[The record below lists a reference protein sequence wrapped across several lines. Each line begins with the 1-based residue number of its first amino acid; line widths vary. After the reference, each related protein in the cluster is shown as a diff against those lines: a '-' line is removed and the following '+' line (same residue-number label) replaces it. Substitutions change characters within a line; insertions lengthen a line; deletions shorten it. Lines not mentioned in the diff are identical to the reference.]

1 MEENN
6 LTEFKAVL
14 TAILDYLERGEIQRA
29 IDYIRQ
35 ILTK

>member
-1 MEENN
+1 MEQDNM
-6 LTEFKAVL
+6 TEFKAVL

-35 ILTK
+35 ILGK